1 MKPEESSIIGT
12 VLLLF
17 GVTWL
22 LFSLTPGLLQVSC
35 AGFQTSYCITARM
48 VPEIWNAPG
57 IATMV
62 IGVILLAVRACG
74 TSPWRSKFFL
84 PPREKNR

>member
-1 MKPEESSIIGT
+1 
-12 VLLLF
+12 
-17 GVTWL
+17 
-22 LFSLTPGLLQVSC
+22 
-35 AGFQTSYCITARM
+35 M